1 MAKNLTAAQIKV
13 VVDAVN
19 ASLSLSA
26 AEESYDAIAERLGKL
41 DAVSTKPVLAA
52 EFAKKYGT
60 TVVQKVAERGPT
72 AGQIA
77 FVFGSGD
84 YTTDKVA
91 DKARAAFRRM
101 VKAAWM
107 PEVAAAA
114 DKDEAEALLAALKR
128 VVAGRAKLSAA
139 DKRRFAKLAA
149 GVGVSFA

>member
-41 DAVSTKPVLAA
+41 DATSTKPVLAT

-72 AGQIA
+72 AGQTA

-139 DKRRFAKLAA
+139 DKRRFAKLAS
-149 GVGVSFA
+149 GLGVSFA

>member
-41 DAVSTKPVLAA
+41 DATSTKPVLAT

-101 VKAAWM
+101 VKAAWE
-107 PEVAAAA
+107 PVVAVAA

-139 DKRRFAKLAA
+139 DKRRFAKLSA
-149 GVGVSFA
+149 GLGVSFA

>member
-1 MAKNLTAAQIKV
+1 MAKTLTAAQLKT
-13 VVDAVN
+13 VDAAVD
-19 ASLSLSA
+19 AAFALDA
-26 AEESYDAIAERLGKL
+26 AEGSYEERATALGKL
-41 DAVSTKPVLAA
+41 DATSTKPVLAQK
-52 EFAKKYGT
+52 FAAKYGT
-60 TVVQKVAERGPT
+60 SVVQKVAERGPT

-101 VKAAWM
+101 VKAAWE
-107 PEVAAAA
+107 PVVAAAA

-139 DKRRFAKLAA
+139 DKRRFAKLAS
-149 GVGVSFA
+149 GLGVSFA